1 MRIRVITR
9 WQARALFLELIKL
22 LLTFLVIFS
31 LATGTWRLVR
41 AFPQLSFATTNYLT
55 WIPLPVFEGILNK
68 GLPTLSLQ
76 GTGGPGNDSREAL
89 AAAVQVLASPLVVFP
104 GNAGTT
110 SFLTAGE
117 EYELP
122 QPPVKESLPPSP
134 AEIKIP
140 TAKNPLVV
148 IYNTHNAESYQTSQ
162 GKAKFEGKN
171 GGVEQVAA
179 VLADS
184 LSNDYGIPVVRST
197 TIHDYPDFTISYANS
212 EKTLKRMLAENPS
225 ILVALDIHRDAGLP
239 SPPVT
244 EINNQK
250 VAQVLLIVGSDARL
264 EHPNWRQNE
273 AFARRLAAKMDELYP
288 GLCRGIRVQ
297 AGRYNQHLLPHSLL
311 LEIGSDNNTLE
322 EAERSA
328 RLVARVLAIIIE
340 GLQQENP
347 AD

>member
-1 MRIRVITR
+1 VRIRVITL
-9 WQARALFLELIKL
+9 WQARTLFLKLIELLLIFVVICSLVTGAWRLIKGL
-22 LLTFLVIFS
+22 
-31 LATGTWRLVR
+31 
-41 AFPQLSFATTNYLT
+41 PQLSFSTTSYLA
-55 WIPLPVFEGILNK
+55 WIPLPVFEGILNN

-76 GTGGPGNDSREAL
+76 GTGSPGNDSKEAL

-104 GNAGTT
+104 GNTGST
-110 SFLTAGE
+110 SFLTTGE
-117 EYELP
+117 EYEPL
-122 QPPVKESLPPSP
+122 QPPVEESLPPSP

-140 TAKNPLVV
+140 TTKNPLVA

-179 VLADS
+179 TLADS
-184 LSNDYGIPVVRST
+184 LSSDYGIPVVRST
-197 TIHDYPDFTISYANS
+197 TIHDYPDFTLSYANS

-225 ILVALDIHRDAGLP
+225 VLVALDIHRDAGLP

-250 VAQVLLIVGSDARL
+250 VARVLLIVGSDARL
-264 EHPNWRQNE
+264 EHPDWRQNE

-297 AGRYNQHLLPHSLL
+297 EGRYNQHLLPRSLL
-311 LEIGSDNNTLE
+311 LEIGSDKNTLE

-347 AD
+347 AG